1 MTSEQQYYEAKV
13 FLSAYRDALSTLE
26 YAVYHAAMSPQ
37 IVPLFK
43 SSTPTRNT

>member
-26 YAVYHAAMSPQ
+26 YAVPHAVISPQ
-37 IVPLFK
+37 IVLLFK
-43 SSTPTRNT
+43 SSTPIKNT

>member
-26 YAVYHAAMSPQ
+26 YSLSSCSHIASNRATVSKLHAY
-37 IVPLFK
+37 
-43 SSTPTRNT
+43 